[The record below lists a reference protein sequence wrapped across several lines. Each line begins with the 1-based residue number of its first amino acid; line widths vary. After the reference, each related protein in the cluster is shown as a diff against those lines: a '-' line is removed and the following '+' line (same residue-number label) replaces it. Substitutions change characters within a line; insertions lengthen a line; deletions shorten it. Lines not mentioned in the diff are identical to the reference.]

1 MNIFKII
8 QQIEKVDPEVYARL
22 NSRRSAFG
30 LLGKA
35 ALTAAPLALGAVFQK
50 AYGKTNDAVTDILNF
65 ALTLEYLES
74 EFYTMGLNA
83 SNLIPAN
90 QRAAFAQ
97 IKKHE
102 DQHVALLRG
111 ALAANAVPKPT
122 FDFTARNAFPDV
134 FTNLATFTTLAQAFE
149 DTGVRA
155 YKGQAG
161 GLIGNKDLLTIAL
174 QIHSVEARHAS
185 FVRRLRMQKGWI
197 TGNEGGNIPA
207 AAAGVYAGE
216 GTTEQG
222 GLAKGMYAAGFSD
235 GLVSESFDEPLTK
248 GQVLAIASNFIMS

>member
-8 QQIEKVDPEVYARL
+8 QDIEKVDPEVYERL
-22 NSRRSAFG
+22 NSRRSAFH

-35 ALTAAPLALGAVFQK
+35 ALTAAPLALGSIFQK
-50 AYGKTNDAVTDILNF
+50 AYGKTNDAVSDILNY

-83 SNLIPAN
+83 ANLIPAN

-102 DQHVALLRG
+102 DQHVTLLKG
-111 ALAANAVPKPT
+111 ALASNAVNKPT
-122 FDFTARNAFPDV
+122 FDFTAGGAFADV
-134 FTNLATFTTLAQAFE
+134 FTNIATFTTLAQAFE

-161 GLIGNKDLLTIAL
+161 GLIGNKDVLTIAL

-197 TGNEGGNIPA
+197 TGNDGGNIPS
-207 AAAGVYAGE
+207 AAAGAYAGE
-216 GTTEQG
+216 GETMQG
-222 GLAKGMYAAGFSD
+222 GLAKGNYASGYSD
-235 GLVSESFDEPLTK
+235 GGVSESFDEPLTK
-248 GQVLAIASNFIMS
+248 EQVLAIAGLFIKA